1 MSADHDYS
9 GDYGYDLVNEVRFAP
24 QMPSVRSR
32 LTPVRGLRAAS
43 RELDP
48 DGDFGYDQA
57 HEL

>member
-9 GDYGYDLVNEVRFAP
+9 GDYGYDLVQEVKAALQTPLTRRR
-24 QMPSVRSR
+24 V
-32 LTPVRGLRAAS
+32 TPVRGGRPLG

-57 HEL
+57 HDL

>member
-9 GDYGYDLVNEVRFAP
+9 GDYGYDLVQEVKAAL
-24 QMPSVRSR
+24 QMPSSR
-32 LTPVRGLRAAS
+32 GKLLPIRGGRGPG